1 LAHRRDAAP
10 KRRALLK
17 RLAESAC
24 SATLLRSGFKIDDGT
39 EDGGALSTLGT
50 TQPAEY
56 KFAGEPLTAVEGTAR
71 WYAIQTRSR
80 HEKRVAE
87 DLREKAVKTFLPLR
101 RAERQWSDRR
111 KMVEIPLFAGYV
123 FVQIEPEAQARV
135 PVLQT
140 NGVVGFLGV
149 RGVGSAIPETEIAAI
164 QTVLREKIDLEPHPY
179 VQVGQ
184 RVRICGGSLDG
195 LEGLWTGKEGKAS
208 LVVSIGL
215 IERSVAMRISGYKV
229 VPVESATT

>member
-1 LAHRRDAAP
+1 
-10 KRRALLK
+10 
-17 RLAESAC
+17 
-24 SATLLRSGFKIDDGT
+24 
-39 EDGGALSTLGT
+39 LSTLGA

-56 KFAGEPLTAVEGTAR
+56 RITEEPLTAPEGAER
-71 WYAIQTRSR
+71 WYAILTRSR

-101 RAERQWSDRR
+101 RTERQWSDRR
-111 KMVEIPLFAGYV
+111 KTVDLPLFAGYV
-123 FVQIEPEAQARV
+123 FVKIAPDAQARV

-149 RGVGSAIPETEIAAI
+149 RGVGSAIPEAEIAAI
-164 QTVLREKIDLEPHPY
+164 QTVLRQKIDVEPHPY

-195 LEGLWTGKEGKAS
+195 LEGFWTGKEGKVS

-215 IERSVAMRISGYKV
+215 IQRSVAMQISGYKV
-229 VPVESATT
+229 VPLESKTA